1 MGSKRKRKCTNQSVP
16 AISALRTGMIGN
28 IEEERGIGIRKG
40 GRTVERGQKKGEKI
54 DELITHTYEF
64 NVRPKINSYNKYC
77 LISHPKTWQS
87 P

>member
-1 MGSKRKRKCTNQSVP
+1 MG
-16 AISALRTGMIGN
+16 IIGN
-28 IEEERGIGIRKG
+28 IEEEKGIGVRKG
-40 GRTVERGQKKGEKI
+40 GRTVERWQKKGEKI